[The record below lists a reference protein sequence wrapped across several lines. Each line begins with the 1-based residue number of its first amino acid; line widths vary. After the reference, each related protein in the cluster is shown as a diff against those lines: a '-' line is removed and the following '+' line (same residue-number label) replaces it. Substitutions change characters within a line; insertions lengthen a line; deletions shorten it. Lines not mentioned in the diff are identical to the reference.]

1 MCYIQKILV
10 IFLLL
15 MVSGAID
22 GAVEGAYDHASRRVN
37 AVPASRFET
46 LAQAVV
52 SDTTA
57 NRVILIDTPLRVEG
71 VLTFPRDQSLK
82 VTRGGMIMLSE
93 NARLII
99 SGQFNAPL
107 AQVFHG
113 SGEVVFESH
122 SISTAY
128 PEWWGS
134 GGDASQKAVNS
145 FRKVHWRR
153 GNIYKVC
160 DITVPSN
167 RELIVDGTLAL
178 ANNSPDGAVIFRNAD
193 PDGGNRD
200 ITITGEGTLDGSK
213 AGQSGSNTKHMLVSM
228 TNCSDVDFSVKSV
241 RGNYFPLAISSQ
253 YSGATIFINNSR
265 KVRLHDSAGY
275 DYGRECFEL
284 KDCSDSSM
292 RNLSAFG
299 GDDSW
304 SGFQFSGENNVAENL
319 YSENAG
325 ASGISFDCKNSTI
338 SNVTV
343 KNNRYFNGINFGHPH
358 APAVN
363 ITGRRLVSHNSSQFG
378 ISVVNGSSNV
388 KLVESEVYNSAS
400 HCYNVSANANNV
412 SINNSVASEC
422 AGNGI
427 NVYQAYVTVEDCR
440 ISGSQNYGISV
451 DGGTVISHR
460 NRMESNKKG
469 DVVERRAG
477 RVGS

>member
-1 MCYIQKILV
+1 
-10 IFLLL
+10 
-15 MVSGAID
+15 MVSGYIGDGVD
-22 GAVEGAYDHASRRVN
+22 GACDHVSWRVN
-37 AVPASRFET
+37 SLSANRFASLE
-46 LAQAVV
+46 QVVV
-52 SDTTA
+52 SDTND
-57 NRVILIDTPLRVEG
+57 NRVIVIDTPLRIEG
-71 VLTFPRDQSLK
+71 ELTVPRDQSLQM
-82 VTRGGMIMLSE
+82 TRGGMITLSE

-99 SGQFNAPL
+99 SGRFYAPL
-107 AQVFHG
+107 AQVFQG

-122 SISTAY
+122 SISMAY

-134 GGDASQKAVNS
+134 RGEASQKAVNS
-145 FRKVHWRR
+145 FRKVRWRR
-153 GNIYKVC
+153 GNSYKVC

-167 RELIVDGTLAL
+167 RELIVDGTLML

-193 PDGGNRD
+193 PVGGNRD
-200 ITITGEGTLDGSK
+200 ITITGDGALDGNK
-213 AGQSGSNTKHMLVSM
+213 AGQSGSNTRHMLVRM
-228 TNCSDVDFSVKSV
+228 TNCSDVDFSVKKV

-253 YSGATIFINNSR
+253 YSGATILINNSR
-265 KVRLHDSAGY
+265 NVRLHDSTGY
-275 DYGRECFEL
+275 DYGRECFVL
-284 KDCSDSSM
+284 SDCSNSSM

-304 SGFQFSGENNVAENL
+304 SGFQFSGENNVADNL

-325 ASGISFDCKNSTI
+325 ASGVSFDCKNSTI
-338 SNVTV
+338 SNVMV

-363 ITGRRLVSHNSSQFG
+363 VTGIRLVSNNSSQFG
-378 ISVVNGSSNV
+378 ISVVNGSYNV
-388 KLVESEVYNSAS
+388 KLLESEVYNAAS
-400 HCYNVSANANNV
+400 HCYNISANANNV
-412 SINNSVASEC
+412 SIRNSVASGC

-427 NVYQAYVTVEDCR
+427 NAYQSYVTVEDCR

-477 RVGS
+477 KVRI